1 MIRLIPDGLLSP
13 PPMRVDGANVYIRP
27 AQPKD
32 WRPWADLREESRDF
46 LVPWEPTWPP
56 DALTRDSFVRR
67 LRRQAAE
74 WREDEAYA
82 FLVFEQASDRVVGG
96 IGLTNIRR
104 GVAQM
109 GTMGYWVGK
118 PYARRGYI
126 SQAARLMLS
135 FAFGQLGLHRVEA
148 ACLPS
153 NVPSSGVLEKVG
165 FIREGYAR
173 AYLRIDGKW
182 ADHLL
187 YAILRDDWAAGG
199 DIAARDL

>member
-1 MIRLIPDGLLSP
+1 
-13 PPMRVDGANVYIRP
+13 MRVDGPTVYIRP

-32 WRPWADLREESRDF
+32 WRAWADLREESRDF
-46 LVPWEPTWPP
+46 LVPWEPTWPA

-118 PYARRGYI
+118 PFARRGYI

-153 NVPSSGVLEKVG
+153 NAPSSGVLEKVG

-182 ADHLL
+182 ADHVL
-187 YAILRDDWAAGG
+187 YAILRDDWAAGS
-199 DIAARDL
+199 DITARDM